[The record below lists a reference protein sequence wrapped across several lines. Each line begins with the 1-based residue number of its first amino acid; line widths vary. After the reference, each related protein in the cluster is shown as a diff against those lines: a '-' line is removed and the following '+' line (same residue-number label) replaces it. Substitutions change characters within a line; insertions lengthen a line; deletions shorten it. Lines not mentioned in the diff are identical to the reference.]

1 MDSVLQPQYGD
12 KKGYSQEQEMKLLVV
27 DDHPGIVKVLSSV
40 VASIGH
46 QADEAGGGFEAMEK
60 LNNNRYDIVMTDA
73 EMPGGDGIKLC
84 RYIKSRFP
92 DVFVIGMSGNLYALQ
107 SLRGAGADVCLLKP
121 FGMDELNEA
130 IEKRRKSSLYGLTTL
145 RSVA

>member
-1 MDSVLQPQYGD
+1 MVEKVSRGQD
-12 KKGYSQEQEMKLLVV
+12 MKLLVV
-27 DDHPGIVKVLSSV
+27 DDHPGIVQVLSSV
-40 VASIGH
+40 VTHIGH

-60 LNNNRYDIVMTDA
+60 LKSNRYDVVITDA

-84 RYIKSRFP
+84 KYIKLRFP
-92 DVFVIGMSGNLYALQ
+92 DVYVIGMSGNLYALQ
-107 SLRGAGADVCLLKP
+107 GLRDAGADVCLLKP

-130 IEKRRKSSLYGLTTL
+130 IEKRKHSSLHGVTSL